1 VRVACEKTTALGSV
15 IGIGALS
22 LPFLLMKENRVAL
35 GVPYLY
41 HALPRGPHMLL
52 PLTLLLLSL
61 AAAFFPERPAVR
73 AAKIILGQLYL
84 ALMLAALSL
93 AGAVLVAPEAFG
105 RVSPSSGFWLA
116 AVAAYILI
124 QGSLKNAPLGYPL
137 RLLIGVAPLVL
148 VVGLFLGGGLDSLA
162 VVMEFASR
170 QDRFMSELATHVYIS
185 LTAVG
190 LATLIGVPL
199 GVLAWKRRHL
209 EKPVFGGVNALQ
221 TIPSLA
227 LFGLM
232 IAPLAYLSRQF
243 PLLRELGVSG
253 IGNAPALIAI
263 TLYALLPITRN
274 AYAGLAAIETG
285 VIDSGRGMGMT
296 RVELMRYVEVPIALP
311 IMLSGVRVSTVQAIG
326 NTAVAALIG
335 AGGLGAFVFQGLG
348 QGAPDLIVMGV
359 LPIIALSVF
368 IDRGL
373 AVLISVLT
381 PPGRKDVLND

>member
-1 VRVACEKTTALGSV
+1 MRLACEKTTALGAV

-35 GVPYLY
+35 GIPYLY
-41 HALPRGPHMLL
+41 HTLPGGPHVLL
-52 PLTLLLLSL
+52 PIILLVMSL
-61 AAAFFPERPAVR
+61 AAAFLPQRPAVR
-73 AAKIILGQLYL
+73 ATKIVLGQLYL
-84 ALMLAALSL
+84 AVMLLALSL
-93 AGAVLVAPEAFG
+93 SGAVLVAPEAFG
-105 RVSPSSGFWLA
+105 RVSPSTGFWLA
-116 AVAAYILI
+116 VLAAYILI
-124 QGSLKNAPLGYPL
+124 QGSLKNAPVVYPV
-137 RLLIGVAPLVL
+137 RMFIGAAPLIL
-148 VVGLFLGGGLDSLA
+148 ALGLFLGGGLDSWA
-162 VVMEFASR
+162 VVMEFANR
-170 QDRFMSELATHVYIS
+170 RDRFMSELATHLYIS

-199 GVLAWKRRHL
+199 GVLAWKQRHL
-209 EKPVFGGVNALQ
+209 EKPVFGGVNGLQ

-243 PLLRELGVSG
+243 PLLRELGVRG
-253 IGNAPALIAI
+253 IGNAPALIAV

-359 LPIIALSVF
+359 LPIIALSIFV
-368 IDRGL
+368 DRGL
-373 AVLISVLT
+373 AVLIAVLT
-381 PPGRKDVLND
+381 PPGQKDVLND

>member
-1 VRVACEKTTALGSV
+1 MRLACEKTTALGAI
-15 IGIGALS
+15 IGLGALS
-22 LPFLLMKENRVAL
+22 MPFLLMKENRVAL
-35 GVPYLY
+35 GEPYLY
-41 HALPRGPHMLL
+41 HSLPQGPHVLL
-52 PLTLLLLSL
+52 PLTLLVLSL
-61 AAAFFPERPAVR
+61 AAAFLPQRSAVR
-73 AAKIILGQLYL
+73 AGKIVLGQLYL
-84 ALMLAALSL
+84 AVMLTALSL

-116 AVAAYILI
+116 ILAAYILI
-124 QGSLKNAPLGYPL
+124 QGSLKNAQVRYSL
-137 RLLIGVAPLVL
+137 RVLIGVLPLIFAG
-148 VVGLFLGGGLDSLA
+148 GLFLAGLLDSLA
-162 VVMEFASR
+162 VVMEFANR
-170 QDRFMSELATHVYIS
+170 QARFMSELTTHLYIS

-190 LATLIGVPL
+190 LATLVGVPL

-209 EKPVFGGVNALQ
+209 EKPVFGGVNGLQ

-243 PLLRELGVSG
+243 PVLRELGVRG

-274 AYAGLAAIETG
+274 AYTGLAAIETG

-296 RVELMRYVEVPIALP
+296 RTELMRYVEVPIALP
-311 IMLSGVRVSTVQAIG
+311 IILSGVRVSTVQAIG

-368 IDRGL
+368 MDRGF
-373 AVLISVLT
+373 AVLIAVLT
-381 PPGRKDVLND
+381 PPGQKDVHSD

>member
-1 VRVACEKTTALGSV
+1 MRLACEKTTALGAV

-35 GVPYLY
+35 GAPYLY
-41 HALPRGPHMLL
+41 HALPRGPHLL
-52 PLTLLLLSL
+52 VPVTLLLLSL
-61 AAAFFPERPAVR
+61 AAAFLPQRPEVR
-73 AAKIILGQLYL
+73 AAKIVLGQVYL
-84 ALMLAALSL
+84 AVMLITLSL
-93 AGAVLVAPEAFG
+93 ASAVLVAPEAFG
-105 RVSPSSGFWLA
+105 RVSPSTGFWLA
-116 AVAAYILI
+116 TLAAYILI
-124 QGSLKNAPLGYPL
+124 QGSLKNAPVAYAV
-137 RLLIGVAPLVL
+137 RVLIGVAPIVL

-162 VVMEFASR
+162 VVMELANR
-170 QDRFMSELATHVYIS
+170 QDRFMSELTTHLYIS

-190 LATLIGVPL
+190 LAALIGVPL
-199 GVLAWKRRHL
+199 GVLAWKRRRL
-209 EKPVFGGVNALQ
+209 EKPVFAGVNGLQ

-243 PLLRELGVSG
+243 PLLRDLGVRG

-311 IMLSGVRVSTVQAIG
+311 IMLSGFRVSTVQAIG

-373 AVLISVLT
+373 AVLISILT
-381 PPGRKDVLND
+381 PPGRKDVHDD